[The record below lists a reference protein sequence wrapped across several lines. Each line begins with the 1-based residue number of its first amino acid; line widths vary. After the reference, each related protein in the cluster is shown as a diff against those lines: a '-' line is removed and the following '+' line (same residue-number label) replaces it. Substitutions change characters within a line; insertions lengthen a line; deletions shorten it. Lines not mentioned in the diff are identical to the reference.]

1 MCVSVCVCV
10 CVILRP
16 SDGVLG
22 LFLNESN
29 ALQNISDV
37 IYTTFL
43 LHIQHVC
50 CLRGGSKIEGE
61 LD

>member
-1 MCVSVCVCV
+1 M
-10 CVILRP
+10 ILRP